1 MSNLQLNGQYFKSNS
16 TLTSKNNILL
26 IGKRKNP
33 TAKKPENY
41 LLIQR
46 GKKYHY
52 VSSLYPLDESQSSY
66 KFDYANKSY
75 TYSQLGDEVTIK
87 CTF

>member
-1 MSNLQLNGQYFKSNS
+1 MSNLSIQGQYYKTNS

-26 IGKRKNP
+26 IGKRKKP
-33 TAKKPENY
+33 TLKKPESY

-52 VSSLYPLDESQSSY
+52 VSSLYPLENSNSTY

-75 TYSQLGDEVTIK
+75 TYSQQGSEVTIK
-87 CTF
+87 CTL